1 MFALCDEEDFL
12 ALPQSA
18 AEGEEEGRGERKLE
32 QRNVEIGAG
41 AGRQEAGAHGE
52 KEGSE
57 TSIHDVMNP

>member
-18 AEGEEEGRGERKLE
+18 AEREVESRRERKLE
-32 QRNVEIGAG
+32 QRNVEIEAW
-41 AGRQEAGAHGE
+41 AGREEAGAHGE

-57 TSIHDVMNP
+57 TGRNDVINP